1 MRWAASGETLFG
13 AFLGTPSRLARAT
26 ALYDEVIHEM
36 LVLDAKAQ
44 DLLFLDGHTAS
55 SFKPDPVS
63 DEQIAEIWELIRWAP
78 TGGNA
83 SPGRLLLVRSPEAR
97 ERLVAHMGESN
108 RAKTLAAPLT
118 VVLAADTRYHELW
131 PKIEPGREEAAK
143 RLEDDPPARER
154 LAMLS
159 GTLVTAYFLI
169 GVRAAGLAAGPMGG
183 FDRAGVDGE
192 FFPDGRWRSILVV
205 NVGVPDEGSYKQRS
219 ARLGFEDVARV
230 V

>member
-1 MRWAASGETLFG
+1 VLAIDQAA
-13 AFLGTPSRLARAT
+13 A
-26 ALYDEVIHEM
+26 
-36 LVLDAKAQ
+36 
-44 DLLFLDGHTAS
+44 DLLFYEAHTTAA
-55 SFKPDPVS
+55 FT
-63 DEQIAEIWELIRWAP
+63 DEEVNDAQIEEIWNLIRWAP

-83 SPGRLLLVRSPEAR
+83 SPGRMLLVRSAEAR
-97 ERLVAHMGESN
+97 ERLVQHMGESN

-131 PKIEPGREEAAK
+131 PSIAPARKEAAE
-143 RLEDDPPARER
+143 RLEADAEARER

-183 FDRAGVDGE
+183 FDRKGVDGE
-192 FFPDGRWRSILVV
+192 FFADGRWRSILIV
-205 NVGVPDEGSYKQRS
+205 NVGKAAEGGHGERQG
-219 ARLGFEDVARV
+219 RLSFEQAARV

>member
-1 MRWAASGETLFG
+1 M
-13 AFLGTPSRLARAT
+13 LA
-26 ALYDEVIHEM
+26 
-36 LVLDAKAQ
+36 LDDTAQ
-44 DLLFLDGHTAS
+44 DLLFREAHTAN
-55 SFKPDPVS
+55 SFTSDPVS
-63 DEQIAEIWELIRWAP
+63 DEQIKEIWDLIKWAP

-83 SPGRLLLVRSPEAR
+83 SPGRLLVVRSPEAR

-118 VVLAADTRYHELW
+118 VVAAADTRYHELW
-131 PKIEPGREEAAK
+131 PTISPGRTEAAA
-143 RLEDDPPARER
+143 RLEDDPAARER

-183 FDRAGVDGE
+183 FNRAGVDGE

-205 NVGVPDEGSYKQRS
+205 NVGVAADLGQSDRQG
-219 ARLGFEDVARV
+219 RLEFEDVAV
-230 V
+230 VV

>member
-1 MRWAASGETLFG
+1 M
-13 AFLGTPSRLARAT
+13 LA
-26 ALYDEVIHEM
+26 
-36 LVLDAKAQ
+36 LDQQAQ
-44 DLLFLDGHTAS
+44 DLLFLEAHTAN
-55 SFKPDPVS
+55 SFTSDPVS
-63 DEQIAEIWELIRWAP
+63 DEQIEEIWNLIRWAP

-131 PKIEPGREEAAK
+131 PKISPGRAEAAA
-143 RLEDDPPARER
+143 RLEADAPARER

-183 FDRAGVDGE
+183 FSREGVDGE

-205 NVGVPDEGSYKQRS
+205 NVGVPAPEGHSERQ
-219 ARLGFEDVARV
+219 ARLEFEDVARIV
-230 V
+230 